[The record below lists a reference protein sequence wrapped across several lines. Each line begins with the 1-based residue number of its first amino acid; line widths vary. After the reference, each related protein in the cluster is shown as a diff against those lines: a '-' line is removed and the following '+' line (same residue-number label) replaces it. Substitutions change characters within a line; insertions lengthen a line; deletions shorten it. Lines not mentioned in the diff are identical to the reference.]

1 MKVKPS
7 IFLILILLSNTIP
20 KEANANSIVCMKSS
34 LGDYCLELFDSIAP
48 VTVAN
53 FLSYVN
59 EEQYNK
65 IIFHRS
71 VPGFILQT
79 GGFTITSDVK
89 LQEITNKGTVINEF
103 NLPNTRG
110 TIAMAK
116 VGGAPDSASNQWFIN
131 LADNTA
137 NLDNQNGGF
146 TVFGRVIDDGMQVID
161 SISNLTEFNFGGV
174 LAETPTINFT
184 GEGTVNQDNFVFI
197 ENAQT
202 LIADK
207 NTASFQSNYLIV
219 VIDAGNLG
227 VFNSKFKLIQA
238 NSQFLFTLDLSILSQ
253 ASENAISQGIFNPS
267 TGILTLP
274 KVKLSEENILNNVV
288 LQLTDSINFTFTL
301 QSIDGQV
308 Y

>member
-1 MKVKPS
+1 MKFKPS

-20 KEANANSIVCMKSS
+20 KEANANSIVCMNSS
-34 LGDYCLELFDSIAP
+34 LGDYCLELFDAIAP
-48 VTVAN
+48 VTVSN

-65 IIFHRS
+65 IIFHRNVS
-71 VPGFILQT
+71 GFILQT
-79 GGFTITSDVK
+79 GGFTITNDLT
-89 LQEITNKGTVINEF
+89 LQEIPNKGSIINEF
-103 NLPNTRG
+103 NLSNTRG

-116 VGGAPDSASNQWFIN
+116 IGGDPDSASNQWFIN

-146 TVFGRVIDDGMQVID
+146 TVFGRVIGDGMQVID
-161 SISNLTEFNFGGV
+161 SISNLTTFNFGSV
-174 LAETPTINFT
+174 LAQTPTINFT
-184 GEGTVNQDNFVFI
+184 GEEAVNQDNFIFI

-202 LIADK
+202 LIEDN
-207 NTASFQSNYLIV
+207 NTASFQSNYLIA
-219 VIDAGNLG
+219 VIDAGDLG
-227 VFNSKFKLIQA
+227 VFNSKLKLTQT
-238 NSQFLFTLDLSILSQ
+238 NSQLLFTLDLSILSQ
-253 ASENAISQGIFNPS
+253 ASENTVSQGTYNPS

-274 KVKLSEENILNNVV
+274 SVKLSKDNILNNVV